1 MHSRDL
7 VMELIDLALD
17 AAKTRLDSAPQGTVS
32 NQDALTILMS
42 QTTQSKDKLTHEEL
56 RDTCMEMLFS
66 SVEGMIL
73 QWPATRIVS
82 GLLHI
87 IKANDEL

>member
-1 MHSRDL
+1 
-7 VMELIDLALD
+7 MELIDLALD

-66 SVEGMIL
+66 SVEGMNL
-73 QWPATRIVS
+73 Q
-82 GLLHI
+82 
-87 IKANDEL
+87 